1 MLVALLALIVVAR
14 VLVPEKKRADAARAV
29 DAPDC
34 GPANYSTVFFKK
46 NSKASSS
53 TVTAWLNARAPPS
66 ARVVALEAA
75 AFDPRCAPVL
85 EAARHLLVVSLR

>member
-1 MLVALLALIVVAR
+1 MRAAWVLRSDPSEHDIHPREKMSSRLRCLRMLVALLALIVVAR

-46 NSKASSS
+46 NSKA
-53 TVTAWLNARAPPS
+53 
-66 ARVVALEAA
+66 
-75 AFDPRCAPVL
+75 
-85 EAARHLLVVSLR
+85 